1 MELELSVE
9 DGDYSSFEEAQ
20 GDNQEH
26 SSSSLHSTSRDAGSK
41 KRRMFTPSQ
50 GSAGSSAAAQ
60 ANAASNRKR
69 PTSGISR
76 KRRAVFQV
84 ELDRDLLGYRNKQ
97 GGVQLTARCQLCV
110 APLAQYCTQCT
121 DQLLQG
127 RQQPPGGAVPQDS
140 QLTAQRR
147 SQSLHTVSVSSVR
160 ADTIKSVHSITQQN
174 MSRIDSANHT
184 LKQGGETQQLK
195 QQTHAGTNRDSQ
207 RDTSSSCGTLEVD
220 SEETNSLTSCVK
232 AGGVKREDYDNTD
245 TSVYS
250 SGDGRERSHA
260 SALNARRNGI
270 KLEPLDSGVTDD
282 SLMADVAG
290 SGSDSCETSAP
301 LTKSARR
308 ENSGQASRSSA
319 NDNSRTAA
327 SGCNTLPASH
337 ESISVGSANQR
348 SEEEALTL
356 GDSSVSENSSVL
368 SSVSAIALAQ
378 AHSDSAEP
386 GRFACEL
393 CPRTFDTIPQL
404 RLHSKLHRDEHDAD
418 EAEWQEQ
425 QTEQVETPTMKRRSA
440 YAIPMDEW
448 RLSHADN
455 PHQLVSNPP
464 TKKQPRPSRDC
475 ECCTIR
481 AGMRNGYIRRS
492 QTKFMCKAC
501 QVPLCVEPCF
511 HVYHAFHHY
520 KQEMR
525 RRYNIDGGGQ

>member
-1 MELELSVE
+1 MTRRTGSVVIHDAMVARDVHSEALARLELDSPTIPLLQDSMQVGPVE
-9 DGDYSSFEEAQ
+9 GSA
-20 GDNQEH
+20 
-26 SSSSLHSTSRDAGSK
+26 TSHDAGSK
-41 KRRMFTPSQ
+41 KRRIFTPSQ

-60 ANAASNRKR
+60 AHAASNRKR
-69 PTSGISR
+69 PTSGISK
-76 KRRAVFQV
+76 KRQTVFQI

-110 APLAQYCTQCT
+110 APLAQYCMQCT

-127 RQQPPGGAVPQDS
+127 RLQPPGGALPQDS

-195 QQTHAGTNRDSQ
+195 QQTHTGTNRDSQ
-207 RDTSSSCGTLEVD
+207 RDTSSTCGTLEVD

-245 TSVYS
+245 SSVYS

-270 KLEPLDSGVTDD
+270 KLEPLDSEVTDD

-301 LTKSARR
+301 PAESARR
-308 ENSGQASRSSA
+308 ENSEQASRSSA
-319 NDNSRTAA
+319 SDNSHTAA
-327 SGCNTLPASH
+327 RGSNVLPAGH

-348 SEEEALTL
+348 SEDEALTL
-356 GDSSVSENSSVL
+356 GDSSVSDNSSVL

-404 RLHSKLHRDEHDAD
+404 RFHSKLHRV
-418 EAEWQEQ
+418 
-425 QTEQVETPTMKRRSA
+425 TTPGSVARHS
-440 YAIPMDEW
+440 
-448 RLSHADN
+448 
-455 PHQLVSNPP
+455 
-464 TKKQPRPSRDC
+464 
-475 ECCTIR
+475 
-481 AGMRNGYIRRS
+481 
-492 QTKFMCKAC
+492 
-501 QVPLCVEPCF
+501 
-511 HVYHAFHHY
+511 
-520 KQEMR
+520 
-525 RRYNIDGGGQ
+525 IDGLECRAVRHYLSLIPSARASSHKPRQDCKVCYVKLQKAEASRWDLR